1 MNLDPEIHK
10 THSQISAISYN
21 AADTITSIEKLN
33 NQSKILLAKNNL
45 ANSQKR
51 TTITLGKQEYKISD
65 YKKTLLT
72 IQNLDKEVRKMERY
86 NLEQFECYEMDT
98 EETSDP
104 NQKSARKSIKIT
116 RKPKIPSLFQI
127 LPTLYEPRSVLSLS
141 KKHSKNFGKVGNSRQ
156 KSLAKYRQ
164 SRSFFSVSNEKFII
178 IMMLLSLLLLII
190 LIFIWG
196 PFVGILVS
204 AGFFQGTLTCLI
216 SSNRDI

>member
-1 MNLDPEIHK
+1 MNNLGPEIHK

-45 ANSQKR
+45 LNQKR

-86 NLEQFECYEMDT
+86 NLEQFECYEMDIEKP
-98 EETSDP
+98 EEVQEQS
-104 NQKSARKSIKIT
+104 RKSIKIV
-116 RKPKIPSLFQI
+116 RKPKIPSLFQL
-127 LPTLYEPRSVLSLS
+127 LPTLYEPRSVLNLS
-141 KKHSKNFGKVGNSRQ
+141 TKHSKNFGRVANSRQ
-156 KSLAKYRQ
+156 KSLNKYRQ

-204 AGFFQGTLTCLI
+204 AGFFQGALTCLI
-216 SSNRDI
+216 KSSRDF